1 MCATCGC
8 NYPNLE
14 HAMANA
20 MGDNPMGMPIAP
32 KPSSI
37 VKATPKK
44 PKGK

>member
-8 NYPNLE
+8 NYPNLD

-20 MGDNPMGMPIAP
+20 MCDNPMGMPMSP
-32 KPSSI
+32 KASSI
-37 VKATPKK
+37 EKAEPKK